1 MILQESIPTLR
12 PHIFP
17 PEAREFTCP
26 YCHLTCP
33 VRHFKGQ
40 AWRKHVLQDFQPYFC
55 TYKECTEDTAL
66 YADRIAW
73 KEHERLAHRRV
84 WHCFEHPSIFGPHST
99 VRRHLVDNHQELN
112 PSQIE
117 SLLGKGSCIGSFWRL
132 GILDSRL
139 PVTPAQLQRLWD
151 EAEAPPEEPIK
162 LTDNFLRLQ
171 RQLCATID
179 GKHWLPEIGTEDDVI
194 LPITIKQFI
203 GGSTFK
209 AHIPLE
215 CFRTD
220 LNQRHPGIS
229 DLEGREVF
237 DVALTIWNKSSD
249 IDERK
254 LAAYKALNVAQNR
267 GFCQDMEQCYGSWRI
282 NGATYVLRQW
292 KYSTL
297 ENMFEISK
305 EERCAL
311 EYYSWHININ
321 PSAVFFNSPFKESWR
336 RKWGLGHIET
346 AVIQDWP
353 ARKEQIPF
361 TSARGDSVAYGG
373 PELGRPGLE
382 KVTQSSD
389 MWSLGCVISE
399 TATWVT
405 LGNEGIVK
413 YRSLRASLSPS
424 GCFHDDWVESDMLL
438 GDPADR
444 ISADDLW
451 RKFDTWRRS
460 S

>member
-1 MILQESIPTLR
+1 MGKDEEGVWLKVFTIL
-12 PHIFP
+12 
-17 PEAREFTCP
+17 
-26 YCHLTCP
+26 
-33 VRHFKGQ
+33 
-40 AWRKHVLQDFQPYFC
+40 LQ
-55 TYKECTEDTAL
+55 
-66 YADRIAW
+66 
-73 KEHERLAHRRV
+73 
-84 WHCFEHPSIFGPHST
+84 
-99 VRRHLVDNHQELN
+99 
-112 PSQIE
+112 
-117 SLLGKGSCIGSFWRL
+117 LGKGSCIGSFWRL

-305 EERCAL
+305 EESSFVLTSRDIRRFWMHVLALTRVVSGVKYLEGCAL